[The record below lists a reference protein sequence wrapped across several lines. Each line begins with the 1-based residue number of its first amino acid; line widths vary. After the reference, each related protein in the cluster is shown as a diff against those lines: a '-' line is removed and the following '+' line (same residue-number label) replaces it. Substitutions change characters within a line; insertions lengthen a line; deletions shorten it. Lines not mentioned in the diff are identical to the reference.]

1 MHSSELKS
9 VTAFANRSTVLYKET
24 LHHNVSNVRNQKN
37 STTDLQYWVMS
48 QNKCT
53 LPDHNWPPST
63 ASKSCRKSLC
73 RPRPQECTS
82 MHCSNA
88 KYTGTILLS
97 FLRPGRQDEPNKCSV
112 RWKVNI
118 NNYDTPTRGK
128 VKASKGN
135 GTYIRVGA
143 PASFRETH
151 NSTSMDHWE
160 NQVDHAYFRSFVWL
174 LCVHARDLPDSPSGP
189 CLSCCVFHGRRQG
202 PPTLIYVPLPLLAPY
217 SYILV
222 FANHSSS

>member
-1 MHSSELKS
+1 MYYHLNVLLILPSRLLLWFSDIGTHTFVARKKIRERNFFNAFFWELKS

-37 STTDLQYWVMS
+37 STTDQQYWVMS
-48 QNKCT
+48 QSKCT
-53 LPDHNWPPST
+53 LPDQNWPPST

-97 FLRPGRQDEPNKCSV
+97 FLRPGRQDEPNKYSV
-112 RWKVNI
+112 RWKVNS

-143 PASFRETH
+143 PC
-151 NSTSMDHWE
+151 
-160 NQVDHAYFRSFVWL
+160 L
-174 LCVHARDLPDSPSGP
+174 LPGNTQQHKHGPLGESGRAR
-189 CLSCCVFHGRRQG
+189 
-202 PPTLIYVPLPLLAPY
+202 
-217 SYILV
+217 ILQIV

>member
-1 MHSSELKS
+1 M
-9 VTAFANRSTVLYKET
+9 
-24 LHHNVSNVRNQKN
+24 HHNVSNVRNQKN
-37 STTDLQYWVMS
+37 STTDQQYWVMS
-48 QNKCT
+48 QSKCT
-53 LPDHNWPPST
+53 LPDQNWPPST

-97 FLRPGRQDEPNKCSV
+97 FLRPGRQDEPNKYSV
-112 RWKVNI
+112 RWKVNS

-143 PASFRETH
+143 PC
-151 NSTSMDHWE
+151 
-160 NQVDHAYFRSFVWL
+160 L
-174 LCVHARDLPDSPSGP
+174 LPGNTQQHKHGPLGESGRARILQI
-189 CLSCCVFHGRRQG
+189 VF
-202 PPTLIYVPLPLLAPY
+202 T
-217 SYILV
+217 
-222 FANHSSS
+222 NHSSS

>member
-1 MHSSELKS
+1 MSETKKTVPRTCNIGS
-9 VTAFANRSTVLYKET
+9 CHRANARYRT
-24 LHHNVSNVRNQKN
+24 
-37 STTDLQYWVMS
+37 
-48 QNKCT
+48 
-53 LPDHNWPPST
+53 ST
-63 ASKSCRKSLC
+63 ASKSCRKSFC

-82 MHCSNA
+82 MLCSNA

-160 NQVDHAYFRSFVWL
+160 NQVEHAYFRSYL
-174 LCVHARDLPDSPSGP
+174 LIILLPSSGVIFWFKVDNLYLTTFSHLAKLTNDANQTAPLHDPAAYCVSMDYENAQTNFGYTLQQIEQLIQVTSSPTQ
-189 CLSCCVFHGRRQG
+189 R
-202 PPTLIYVPLPLLAPY
+202 
-217 SYILV
+217 
-222 FANHSSS
+222 